1 MICGGYSNEKIH
13 DDESNEVFESIK
25 NNIKYSYVKVI
36 SYKTQIVNGI
46 NYILK
51 ILLENE
57 ELLFVKVYKDLNNNF
72 EVIEQNIKSDF

>member
-13 DDESNEVFESIK
+13 DDESKEVFESIK
-25 NNIKYSYVKVI
+25 HNIKYSYVKVI

-72 EVIEQNIKSDF
+72 EVIDQNIKSDF

>member
-1 MICGGYSNEKIH
+1 MICGGYSNEKLH
-13 DDESNEVFESIK
+13 DDESKEVFESIK
-25 NNIKYSYVKVI
+25 HNIKCSYINVI

>member
-57 ELLFVKVYKDLNNNF
+57 KLLFVKVYKDLNNNF
-72 EVIEQNIKSDF
+72 EVIDQNIKSDF